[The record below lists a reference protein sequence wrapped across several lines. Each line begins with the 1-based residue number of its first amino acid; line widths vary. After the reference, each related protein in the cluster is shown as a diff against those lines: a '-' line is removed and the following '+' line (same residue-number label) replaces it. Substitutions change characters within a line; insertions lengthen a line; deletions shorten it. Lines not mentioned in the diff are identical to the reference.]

1 MLSPFEYVSVL
12 ISIILGL
19 GIAQIVTGLADIIH
33 QWNRIK
39 LYWPHTLWMIIV
51 FFLHIQEWWNIYDLR
66 LHEVWRL
73 PTFLFISL
81 YPINL
86 FILAR
91 LLFPLHDHEEVVLDY
106 KSFYFS
112 SYRKFFVIVMVSAG
126 LSAIENYLVSNQGLE
141 GIILQL
147 IILFTLGVVAWKNP
161 EKEWI
166 HKLIVTAWILGVIV
180 SVVLKWDIWLI
191 T

>member
-1 MLSPFEYVSVL
+1 MLSPFEFVSVL

-19 GIAQIVTGLADIIH
+19 GITQIVTGIADIIH
-33 QWNRIK
+33 HWKRVK
-39 LYWPHTLWMIIV
+39 LYWPHTLWMVII

-66 LHEVWRL
+66 TIDTWRL

-91 LLFPLHDHEEVVLDY
+91 LLFPAHSHNDIELDY
-106 KSFYFS
+106 KDFYLTN
-112 SYRKFFVIVMVSAG
+112 YKKFFVVIVCFAF
-126 LSAIENYLVSNQGLE
+126 LSAVENFALAGE
-141 GIILQL
+141 GIEGVALQIV
-147 IILFTLGVVAWKNP
+147 IIVVLGLASLSQRVNEWVHKAIVVAW
-161 EKEWI
+161 I
-166 HKLIVTAWILGVIV
+166 AAVVISIIVN
-180 SVVLKWDIWLI
+180 WDTWLI